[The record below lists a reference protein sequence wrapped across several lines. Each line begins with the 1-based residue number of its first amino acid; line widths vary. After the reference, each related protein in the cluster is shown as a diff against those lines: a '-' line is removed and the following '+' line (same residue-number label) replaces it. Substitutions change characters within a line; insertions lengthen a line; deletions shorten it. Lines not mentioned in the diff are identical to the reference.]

1 MPSPRPLIYP
11 ILDIRMLFLALAL
24 ALSLAPCGGSLG
36 LDLDYLIQNVC
47 LDSNSK
53 PTADDPS
60 TCSFSRDLLPGEPLP
75 YIKHDRDTQS
85 HQIFQL
91 SNSFP
96 LLHSD
101 GTVRVAQTLD
111 FAHHGAGVS
120 KVEFVQFDRNYDGY
134 NANQA
139 STRFVSIV
147 GTADPSGGI
156 QYMVADQP
164 KGVGGCTSLDAWGMW
179 NRQWLANQ
187 SQIPRHKRVSSS
199 NLFELNIMRDSLPNI
214 PNASNCPSFMNAAF
228 TSYELK
234 PSMTF
239 SSGRILNDVLV
250 EFHFAG
256 VNESVA
262 RSGERQFF
270 TREFGLTRWEA
281 WVKSPGAAPSQFC
294 GAESPDPPPNDSP
307 AASSTHD
314 ETNLSWTMVDCR
326 DWSYLSLDPDGGYR
340 PQRLPIAP
348 FLIAGGNLLDNGDF
362 GHGIEDVGMWRVGEG
377 GLIKLVQNMSS
388 SNVALN
394 VTNTQLHDTDTNND
408 NVPDDNIPI
417 VFQDVSVPSKWLSAG
432 HAIAFGGQVWK
443 ETSIA
448 QELTCVGSRICLQQ
462 LAHNKSVVA
471 EISITVDTMLP
482 KKLQYQSV
490 DTLVVGAETLRF
502 GFFLPE
508 GCTGSFFIDNNWIS
522 GTASQ

>member
-1 MPSPRPLIYP
+1 MLP
-11 ILDIRMLFLALAL
+11 ILALAL
-24 ALSLAPCGGSLG
+24 ALTCRVTHGKNAPLPN

-60 TCSFSRDLLPGEPLP
+60 TCLHSRDLLPGEVLP
-75 YIKHDRDTQS
+75 YLKHDRDAQS

-111 FAHHGAGVS
+111 FVHHGAGVS
-120 KVEFVQFDRNYDGY
+120 EVAFVQFDRNYDGY

-139 STRFVSIV
+139 ATKFASIV
-147 GTADPSGGI
+147 GTADPSGGV

-164 KGVGGCTSLDAWGMW
+164 KGVGGCTLLDAWGLW
-179 NRQWLANQ
+179 DRQWLTNQ
-187 SQIPRHKRVSSS
+187 SQTPRNQSRSAGST
-199 NLFELNIMRDSLPNI
+199 LFELNIMRDSLPNV
-214 PNASNCPSFMNAAF
+214 PNSSNCPSFMNAAF
-228 TSYELK
+228 TRYELK

-239 SSGRILNDVLV
+239 ASGRTLKDVLA

-256 VNESVA
+256 VNESDA

-270 TREFGLTRWEA
+270 TREYGLTRWEA
-281 WVKSPGAAPSQFC
+281 WVKTSGAVPSQFC
-294 GAESPDPPPNDSP
+294 GAESPDPP
-307 AASSTHD
+307 
-314 ETNLSWTMVDCR
+314 TNFTQDGNVSWTMVDCR
-326 DWSYLSLDPDGGYR
+326 DWSHLSLDPDGGYR

-362 GHGIEDVGMWRVGEG
+362 GHGVGDVGLWRVSGV

-388 SNVALN
+388 SNVALS
-394 VTNTQLHDTDTNND
+394 VANTQLRDTDAND
-408 NVPDDNIPI
+408 DTVPDDTVPV
-417 VFQDVSVPSKWLSAG
+417 VFQDVSVPSEWLSAG
-432 HAIAFGGQVWK
+432 HAIAFGGQVWR
-443 ETSIA
+443 ETSIV
-448 QELTCVGSRICLQQ
+448 QELTCVGSRLCLQQ
-462 LAHNKSVVA
+462 LAHNKSIVA
-471 EISITVDTMLP
+471 EMSITVDTTLP
-482 KKLQYQSV
+482 EKTQYQSV

-502 GFFLPE
+502 GFFLPG
-508 GCTGSFFIDNNWIS
+508 GCTESFSIDNNWVS
-522 GTASQ
+522 GTAGQ